1 MTSVRHSC
9 SWKGCR
15 NETNRSYDLY
25 RIADFSRH
33 YHLFHRAKLVYNMG
47 KRNIIHKL
55 FHNLKKPE
63 GFWGR
68 VILREMNKR
77 HTLLSEWGM
86 SHIVWNK
93 EWNVLDIGCGGG
105 ANLTQLMH
113 RCPQGKAYGIDI
125 SPESVLFAQK
135 KNKKYLSTRCFIEQG
150 TVDTLPYTDEMFD
163 VVTAFETVY
172 FWNDLPKAFTE
183 VTRVLKRNGHFLICC
198 ELNNLSV
205 KTWTNLIDGMIIRS
219 CDELKS
225 ILLQSGFVS
234 IASYKHEKGP
244 LCIVARRRAE

>member
-1 MTSVRHSC
+1 
-9 SWKGCR
+9 
-15 NETNRSYDLY
+15 
-25 RIADFSRH
+25 
-33 YHLFHRAKLVYNMG
+33 MG
-47 KRNIIHKL
+47 KKNIIHKL
-55 FHNLKKPE
+55 FNNLKKPK

-86 SHIVWNK
+86 SNIAWNK

-105 ANLTQLMH
+105 ANLTQLMR

-163 VVTAFETVY
+163 VVTAFET
-172 FWNDLPKAFTE
+172 
-183 VTRVLKRNGHFLICC
+183 
-198 ELNNLSV
+198 SV

-244 LCIVARRRAE
+244 LCIVARRITE

>member
-1 MTSVRHSC
+1 MNGVQTRLKCKPNVKRCKRFVFAAHSPLLHPNTL
-9 SWKGCR
+9 K
-15 NETNRSYDLY
+15 TK
-25 RIADFSRH
+25 A
-33 YHLFHRAKLVYNMG
+33 
-47 KRNIIHKL
+47 IIH
-55 FHNLKKPE
+55 FQTDH
-63 GFWGR
+63 
-68 VILREMNKR
+68 ILTRFVFPPLEMNKQ

-86 SHIVWNK
+86 SHMVWNK

-198 ELNNLSV
+198 ELNNPSV

-225 ILLQSGFVS
+225 ILLQSGFIS

-244 LCIVARRRAE
+244 LCIVARRIAE

>member
-1 MTSVRHSC
+1 
-9 SWKGCR
+9 
-15 NETNRSYDLY
+15 
-25 RIADFSRH
+25 
-33 YHLFHRAKLVYNMG
+33 MG

-77 HTLLSEWGM
+77 HTLLSECGM
-86 SHIVWNK
+86 SHMVWNK

-150 TVDTLPYTDEMFD
+150 TVDTLPYTHEMFD

-183 VTRVLKRNGHFLICC
+183 VTRILKRNGHFLICC
-198 ELNNLSV
+198 ELNNPSV
-205 KTWTNLIDGMIIRS
+205 KT
-219 CDELKS
+219 
-225 ILLQSGFVS
+225 
-234 IASYKHEKGP
+234 
-244 LCIVARRRAE
+244 

>member
-1 MTSVRHSC
+1 
-9 SWKGCR
+9 
-15 NETNRSYDLY
+15 
-25 RIADFSRH
+25 
-33 YHLFHRAKLVYNMG
+33 
-47 KRNIIHKL
+47 
-55 FHNLKKPE
+55 
-63 GFWGR
+63 
-68 VILREMNKR
+68 
-77 HTLLSEWGM
+77 
-86 SHIVWNK
+86 
-93 EWNVLDIGCGGG
+93 
-105 ANLTQLMH
+105 
-113 RCPQGKAYGIDI
+113 
-125 SPESVLFAQK
+125 
-135 KNKKYLSTRCFIEQG
+135 
-150 TVDTLPYTDEMFD
+150 MFD

-198 ELNNLSV
+198 ELNNPSV

>member
-1 MTSVRHSC
+1 
-9 SWKGCR
+9 
-15 NETNRSYDLY
+15 
-25 RIADFSRH
+25 
-33 YHLFHRAKLVYNMG
+33 MG

-86 SHIVWNK
+86 SHMVWNK

-135 KNKKYLSTRCFIEQG
+135 KNKKYLSTRCFIEA
-150 TVDTLPYTDEMFD
+150 TE
-163 VVTAFETVY
+163 
-172 FWNDLPKAFTE
+172 FTSYLFCSFNFINCMRYIFFCNI
-183 VTRVLKRNGHFLICC
+183 VRICC
-198 ELNNLSV
+198 
-205 KTWTNLIDGMIIRS
+205 II
-219 CDELKS
+219 
-225 ILLQSGFVS
+225 
-234 IASYKHEKGP
+234 
-244 LCIVARRRAE
+244 

>member
-1 MTSVRHSC
+1 
-9 SWKGCR
+9 
-15 NETNRSYDLY
+15 
-25 RIADFSRH
+25 
-33 YHLFHRAKLVYNMG
+33 MG

-105 ANLTQLMH
+105 ANLTQLMR

-150 TVDTLPYTDEMFD
+150 TVDTD
-163 VVTAFETVY
+163 VYWF
-172 FWNDLPKAFTE
+172 
-183 VTRVLKRNGHFLICC
+183 
-198 ELNNLSV
+198 
-205 KTWTNLIDGMIIRS
+205 
-219 CDELKS
+219 
-225 ILLQSGFVS
+225 
-234 IASYKHEKGP
+234 
-244 LCIVARRRAE
+244 

>member
-1 MTSVRHSC
+1 
-9 SWKGCR
+9 
-15 NETNRSYDLY
+15 
-25 RIADFSRH
+25 
-33 YHLFHRAKLVYNMG
+33 MG

-105 ANLTQLMH
+105 ANLTQLMR

-135 KNKKYLSTRCFIEQG
+135 KNKKYLSTRC
-150 TVDTLPYTDEMFD
+150 
-163 VVTAFETVY
+163 
-172 FWNDLPKAFTE
+172 
-183 VTRVLKRNGHFLICC
+183 
-198 ELNNLSV
+198 
-205 KTWTNLIDGMIIRS
+205 II
-219 CDELKS
+219 
-225 ILLQSGFVS
+225 
-234 IASYKHEKGP
+234 
-244 LCIVARRRAE
+244 

>member
-1 MTSVRHSC
+1 
-9 SWKGCR
+9 
-15 NETNRSYDLY
+15 
-25 RIADFSRH
+25 
-33 YHLFHRAKLVYNMG
+33 MG
-47 KRNIIHKL
+47 KKNIIHKL
-55 FHNLKKPE
+55 FNNLKKPK

-198 ELNNLSV
+198 ELNNPSV

-244 LCIVARRRAE
+244 LCIVARRITE

>member
-1 MTSVRHSC
+1 MECARH
-9 SWKGCR
+9 WLR
-15 NETNRSYDLY
+15 WRSQ
-25 RIADFSRH
+25 S
-33 YHLFHRAKLVYNMG
+33 
-47 KRNIIHKL
+47 
-55 FHNLKKPE
+55 
-63 GFWGR
+63 
-68 VILREMNKR
+68 
-77 HTLLSEWGM
+77 S
-86 SHIVWNK
+86 
-93 EWNVLDIGCGGG
+93 
-105 ANLTQLMH
+105 QLMH

>member
-1 MTSVRHSC
+1 MECARH
-9 SWKGCR
+9 WLR
-15 NETNRSYDLY
+15 WRSQSYTADASLSARKSIRHWHFSGKCPFRTEEKQEISFHPLFY
-25 RIADFSRH
+25 RTRH
-33 YHLFHRAKLVYNMG
+33 
-47 KRNIIHKL
+47 
-55 FHNLKKPE
+55 
-63 GFWGR
+63 GR
-68 VILREMNKR
+68 
-77 HTLLSEWGM
+77 H
-86 SHIVWNK
+86 
-93 EWNVLDIGCGGG
+93 
-105 ANLTQLMH
+105 
-113 RCPQGKAYGIDI
+113 
-125 SPESVLFAQK
+125 
-135 KNKKYLSTRCFIEQG
+135 
-150 TVDTLPYTDEMFD
+150 TDEMFD

>member
-1 MTSVRHSC
+1 MECARH
-9 SWKGCR
+9 W
-15 NETNRSYDLY
+15 
-25 RIADFSRH
+25 
-33 YHLFHRAKLVYNMG
+33 
-47 KRNIIHKL
+47 
-55 FHNLKKPE
+55 
-63 GFWGR
+63 
-68 VILREMNKR
+68 LR
-77 HTLLSEWGM
+77 
-86 SHIVWNK
+86 
-93 EWNVLDIGCGGG
+93 CG